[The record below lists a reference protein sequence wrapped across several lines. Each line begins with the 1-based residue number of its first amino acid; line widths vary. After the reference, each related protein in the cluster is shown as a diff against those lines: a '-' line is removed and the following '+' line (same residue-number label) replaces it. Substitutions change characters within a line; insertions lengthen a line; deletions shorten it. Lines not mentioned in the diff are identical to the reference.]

1 MKIIMGS
8 DHAGFDL
15 KTVFKAHL
23 EKKPEN
29 EIFDTG
35 VFNKE
40 SADYPVIGHQVAQAI
55 ANAEYRRG
63 ILICGTGI
71 GMSITA
77 NRYNGVRAALCHNLY
92 TTRMSR
98 LHNNANILVLGARA
112 IGEGIA
118 LEMLDIFLKTQFEG
132 GRHQARLDQI

>member
-1 MKIIMGS
+1 MKIIIGS

-23 EKKPEN
+23 SKNPEN
-29 EIFDTG
+29 KIFDTG

-55 ANAEYRRG
+55 ANSEYRRG

-77 NRYNGVRAALCHNLY
+77 NRHNGVRAALCHNIY

-112 IGEGIA
+112 IGDGIA
-118 LEMLDIFLKTQFEG
+118 LEMLDIFLETQFEG
-132 GRHQARLDQI
+132 GRHKARLGQI